1 MRSARSNILRSFL
14 LFGFIPVVL
23 MACATSQTPLVVL
36 EQKAEHEYDY
46 KRWEK
51 ASEYYAEIVDRDPGN
66 KKAQFQYGV
75 SLMNSG
81 AYSKAEGALLTAHAL
96 DPGNDDIVIALAEVM
111 DHLGEHTKLFAM
123 LKDRAGDNRSSAIWM
138 VVVDYSEKR
147 DDYDSA
153 LEAVRNACA
162 VDNGQ
167 DARPYYRAAVL
178 LGKIG
183 QSDEAIRRLRQAYAI
198 DPDNEEVNALLVEY
212 GEVPGPTLGLAPG
225 R

>member
-1 MRSARSNILRSFL
+1 MRSARSNILRSL
-14 LFGFIPVVL
+14 VLFGILPMAV
-23 MACATSQTPLVVL
+23 MACSTPQTPLVVL
-36 EQKAEHEYDY
+36 EQKADHEFDY
-46 KRWEK
+46 RRWEK

-66 KKAQFQYGV
+66 EKAQFHYGL

-81 AYSKAEGALLTAHAL
+81 EYSKAEGALLTAHAL
-96 DPGNDDIVIALAEVM
+96 EPGNDDIVIALAEVM
-111 DHLGEHTKLFAM
+111 DHLGEHAKLFAM
-123 LKDRAGDNRSSAIWM
+123 LRNRANDNRSSVIWM
-138 VVVDYSEKR
+138 VVVEYSEKL

-162 VDNGQ
+162 VDNGE
-167 DARPYYRAAVL
+167 DVRPYYRAAVL

-198 DPDNEEVNALLVEY
+198 EPDNEEVNALLVEY

>member
-1 MRSARSNILRSFL
+1 MLRFFV
-14 LFGFIPVVL
+14 LFGMLPMVV
-23 MACATSQTPLVVL
+23 MACSTPQAPLVVL
-36 EQKAEHEYDY
+36 EQKADHEFDY
-46 KRWEK
+46 QRWEK
-51 ASEYYAEIVDRDPGN
+51 ASEYYAEIVERDPGN
-66 KKAQFQYGV
+66 EKAQFHYGV
-75 SLMNSG
+75 SLMNSSE
-81 AYSKAEGALLTAHAL
+81 YTKAEGALLTAHAL
-96 DPGNDDIVIALAEVM
+96 EPENDEIVIALAEVM
-111 DHLGEHTKLFAM
+111 DHLGEHAKLFAM
-123 LKDRAGDNRSSAIWM
+123 LRNRANDNRSSAIWM

-162 VDNGQ
+162 VDNGE

-198 DPDNEEVNALLVEY
+198 DPGNVEVNALLVEY

>member
-1 MRSARSNILRSFL
+1 MRSARSNMLRFFV
-14 LFGFIPVVL
+14 LFGMLPMVV
-23 MACATSQTPLVVL
+23 MACSTPQAPLVVL
-36 EQKAEHEYDY
+36 EQKADHEFDY
-46 KRWEK
+46 QRWEK
-51 ASEYYAEIVDRDPGN
+51 ASEYYAEIVERDPGN
-66 KKAQFQYGV
+66 EKAQFHYGV
-75 SLMNSG
+75 SLM
-81 AYSKAEGALLTAHAL
+81 TAHAL
-96 DPGNDDIVIALAEVM
+96 EPENDEIVIALAEVM
-111 DHLGEHTKLFAM
+111 DHLGEHAKLFAM
-123 LKDRAGDNRSSAIWM
+123 LRNRANDNRSSAIWM

-162 VDNGQ
+162 VDNGE

-198 DPDNEEVNALLVEY
+198 DPGNVEVNALLVEY